1 MIGKQLS
8 FLQSFMYIFVE
19 KKWSFTET
27 SKNPPAVN
35 SLISLGESEV
45 CFYVNSICCILF
57 PFCISGIYPYRA
69 QISGLR
75 LMVLSCM
82 TELSMEVLKITKH
95 PNEGTIKVRW
105 RIKGIPLLRKAVPFI
120 GRRLKAS
127 SEGYR

>member
-1 MIGKQLS
+1 MIN
-8 FLQSFMYIFVE
+8 E
-19 KKWSFTET
+19 
-27 SKNPPAVN
+27 
-35 SLISLGESEV
+35 LISLGESDV
-45 CFYVNSICCILF
+45 CFDVNSISVYFF

>member
-1 MIGKQLS
+1 MVTKENHCIVLSAPMPNHQLPIAKAT
-8 FLQSFMYIFVE
+8 FIEY
-19 KKWSFTET
+19 
-27 SKNPPAVN
+27 
-35 SLISLGESEV
+35 LGIYFFFFFGV
-45 CFYVNSICCILF
+45 
-57 PFCISGIYPYRA
+57 SGIYPYRA

-75 LMVLSCM
+75 LMILSCM

-105 RIKGIPLLRKAVPFI
+105 RIKGIPLLRRAVSFI